1 MKPFISFD
9 KRFFVCNFGFMELLL
24 LYLFIALGF
33 SFLCSM
39 LEAVLLSITPSHV
52 NMLAEKGGRKGKL
65 IKRFK
70 DNIDRPLSAI
80 LTLNTFAHTIGAA
93 GVGAQAQVIWGSEA
107 LSITSAVLTILILIL
122 SEIIPKTIGAL
133 YWKGLVGFTAYTLL
147 ILIYSPLYPFILIS
161 QQITKWLKGGKKELP
176 VSRDELSALARLG
189 AVSGV
194 FKKKESMMIQNL
206 MKFDY
211 VKVKDIMTPR
221 VVVVS
226 EDEQTHIKAL
236 MDKVSSIPFSR
247 IPVYRDNRENVTGY
261 ILKDDLMLKLLHK
274 KGEQPLRS
282 LRRPIPLVVDS
293 LPLSSLYE
301 KFIAEK
307 DIIALVVDEYG
318 GMSGI
323 VTMEDLI
330 ETILGLEI
338 VDESDNI
345 QNLRKMARE
354 RWGKRAKWFATQESS
369 SAEDSPSEE
378 Q

>member
-1 MKPFISFD
+1 MK
-9 KRFFVCNFGFMELLL
+9 LLI

-52 NMLAEKGGRKGKL
+52 NMLSEKGGRKGKL

-93 GVGAQAQVIWGSEA
+93 GVGAQAQTIWGSEA

-133 YWKGLVGFTAYTLL
+133 YWKNLVGFTAYTLL

-161 QQITKWLKGGKKELP
+161 QQITKWLKGSKKELP

-194 FKKKESMMIQNL
+194 FKKKESMMIENL

-211 VKVKDIMTPR
+211 IKVKDIMTPR
-221 VVVVS
+221 VVVAS
-226 EDEQTHIKAL
+226 EDEET
-236 MDKVSSIPFSR
+236 KVSELKSKVSEIPFSR
-247 IPVYRDNRENVTGY
+247 IPVYRQNRENITGY
-261 ILKDDLMLKLLHK
+261 VLKDDLMLKLVHK
-274 KGEQPLRS
+274 RGADTLKS
-282 LRRPIPLVVDS
+282 FRRPIPLVVDS

-307 DIIALVVDEYG
+307 DIISIVVDEYG

-338 VDESDNI
+338 VDEYDNI
-345 QNLRKMARE
+345 ENLRKSARE
-354 RWGKRAKWFATQESS
+354 RWEKRAKWFTRYYQGNE
-369 SAEDSPSEE
+369 PGQSENK
-378 Q
+378 

>member
-1 MKPFISFD
+1 
-9 KRFFVCNFGFMELLL
+9 MELLL
-24 LYLFIALGF
+24 LYLFVALGF

-52 NMLAEKGGRKGKL
+52 NMLSEKGGKKGKL

-133 YWKGLVGFTAYTLL
+133 NWKQLVGFTAYTLL

-176 VSRDELSALARLG
+176 VSRDELTALARLG
-189 AVSGV
+189 VISGV
-194 FKKKESMMIQNL
+194 FKKKESMMIENL

-211 VKVKDIMTPR
+211 IKVKDIMTPR
-221 VVVVS
+221 VVVASEEEETKVS
-226 EDEQTHIKAL
+226 ELKA
-236 MDKVSSIPFSR
+236 KVADSPFSR
-247 IPVYRDNRENVTGY
+247 SPVYRENRENITGY
-261 ILKDDLMLKLLHK
+261 VLKDDLMLKLVHQ
-274 KGEQPLRS
+274 KGAQKLKAFK
-282 LRRPIPLVVDS
+282 RPMPLVVDS

-307 DIIALVVDEYG
+307 EIIAVVVDEYG

-338 VDESDNI
+338 VDEYDNI
-345 QNLRKMARE
+345 ENLRKTARE
-354 RWGKRAKWFATQESS
+354 RWEKRAKWFESRYR
-369 SAEDSPSEE
+369 EDKENSEN
-378 Q
+378 

>member
-1 MKPFISFD
+1 MK
-9 KRFFVCNFGFMELLL
+9 LLII
-24 LYLFIALGF
+24 YLFIALGF

-52 NMLAEKGGRKGKL
+52 NMLSEKGSRKGKL

-70 DNIDRPLSAI
+70 DNIDRPLSAV

-93 GVGAQAQVIWGSEA
+93 GVGAQAQVIWGNEA
-107 LSITSAVLTILILIL
+107 LSITSAVLTILILVL
-122 SEIIPKTIGAL
+122 SEIIPKTLGAL
-133 YWKGLVGFTAYTLL
+133 YWKGLVGFTAFTLL

-161 QQITKWLKGGKKELP
+161 QQITKWLKGGKKDLP

-189 AVSGV
+189 SVLGV
-194 FKKKESMMIQNL
+194 FKQKESMMIENL

-211 VKVKDIMTPR
+211 IKVKDIMTPR
-221 VVVVS
+221 VVVAS
-226 EDEQTHIKAL
+226 EDEET
-236 MDKVSSIPFSR
+236 KVSELKNKVSEIPFSR
-247 IPVYRDNRENVTGY
+247 IPVYRGNRENITGY
-261 ILKDDLMLKLLHK
+261 ILKDDLMLKLVYK
-274 KGEQPLRS
+274 KETQILRS
-282 LRRPIPLVVDS
+282 FKRTIPFVVDS

-307 DIIALVVDEYG
+307 EIIAIVVDEYG

-338 VDESDNI
+338 VDEYDNI
-345 QNLRKMARE
+345 ENLRKSARE
-354 RWGKRAKWFATQESS
+354 RWEKRAKWFTERYT
-369 SAEDSPSEE
+369 EDENRKTDNE
-378 Q
+378 